1 MRSGRLLGMLDDNL
15 DGKVEMS
22 EIRGRTPNAMIK
34 PRFAQI
40 DTNKDNVLDGAE
52 LKAAAAMLPGFGPR
66 RPQQTAASGS
76 SSN

>member
-1 MRSGRLLGMLDDNL
+1 
-15 DGKVEMS
+15 
-22 EIRGRTPNAMIK
+22 MIK